1 MRDVQWSE
9 TTDGD
14 GGGRRWRPYAF
25 SYDDDMV
32 IRGEEEVRMID
43 AVRTRDAAPD
53 GGRFAFLWPLLP
65 MIFLTNLIA
74 PLAEALH
81 AHAAPLRLGAILA
94 GLALF
99 LAVYLWASW
108 HNDFSRAAYPTPQQ
122 QASTSGRW
130 RWVPIAA
137 LTGLSAAF
145 ILGDGPRW
153 LSMLIFTS
161 ACAGGRFA
169 LGQAVRAVAALALLT
184 GLLGWLSHGA
194 LADVGPGMFWTGM
207 AGILTIIINHFRLTN
222 RALQVAREENAR
234 LAVEAERLRFARDL
248 HDLLGHDLAHLA
260 LKSEV
265 AEYLVPTAPDQA
277 IAAIREMGDV
287 ARTALQEVRAAVA
300 GYRQPT
306 LAGELRGAREIL
318 SAAGITFEHEGEDVS
333 PPPAVEAALAWAV
346 REGVT
351 NVVKHSRARRC
362 TIRTTQD
369 EGCVGVEVIDDG
381 RGPDDSVGA
390 PFAPESGYGGNGL
403 PGLTERVAALGG
415 RCDAGRRPDGG
426 FCLSVTLPLAKETG
440 AGKAALTASA
450 TPRRAAS

>member
-1 MRDVQWSE
+1 MMNVA
-9 TTDGD
+9 G
-14 GGGRRWRPYAF
+14 
-25 SYDDDMV
+25 
-32 IRGEEEVRMID
+32 
-43 AVRTRDAAPD
+43 TRDAVPD
-53 GGRFAFLWPLLP
+53 GGRFAILWPLLP
-65 MIFLTNLIA
+65 MIFLTNLVV
-74 PLAEALH
+74 PLAQALH
-81 AHAAPLRLGAILA
+81 AHAAPLRLGATLA

-130 RWVPIAA
+130 RWRWVPIAA
-137 LTGLSAAF
+137 LVGLSAAF

-169 LGQAVRAVAALALLT
+169 LGRAVQAVAALALLT
-184 GLLGWLSHGA
+184 GLLGWFSHDPLS
-194 LADVGPGMFWTGM
+194 DVGPGMFWTGM

-222 RALQVAREENAR
+222 RALRVAREEVAR

-265 AEYLVPTAPDQA
+265 AEYLVPTAPEQA

-287 ARTALQEVRAAVA
+287 ARTALQEIRAAVA

-318 SAAGITFEHEGEDVS
+318 SAAGIAFDHEGVDIV
-333 PPPAVEAALAWAV
+333 PPPAVEATLAWVV

-369 EGCVGVEVIDDG
+369 TGCVGVEVIDDG
-381 RGPDDSVGA
+381 RGPDDGVDA
-390 PFAPESGYGGNGL
+390 PLAPESRYDGNGL
-403 PGLTERVAALGG
+403 PGLIERVTALGG
-415 RCDAGRRPDGG
+415 RCDTGPRPDGG
-426 FCLSVTLPLAKETG
+426 FRLSVTLPVAPKIG
-440 AGKAALTASA
+440 AGNAVMDRATAQVG
-450 TPRRAAS
+450 TGGRP